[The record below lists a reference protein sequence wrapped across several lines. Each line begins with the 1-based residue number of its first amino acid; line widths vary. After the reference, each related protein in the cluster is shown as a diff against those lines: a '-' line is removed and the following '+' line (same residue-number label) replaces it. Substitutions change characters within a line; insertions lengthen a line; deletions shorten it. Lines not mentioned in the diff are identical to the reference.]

1 VSDDVLTSERGKVML
16 SNCPRYYDT
25 SRVFK
30 SHLQTSGEELD
41 GLKQGI
47 NEILDQFFV
56 PTSTW
61 GLDRWEEELGLES
74 YADKPY
80 EQRRSQIISKIRGI
94 GTVTI
99 QLIQNVAEAYD
110 GGSVEV
116 EDHPETYSFIVRFI
130 DTRGVPENL
139 DDLKNTIEEIKP
151 AHLNVEYKFRYLIWD
166 ELDNI
171 NTTWDSLD
179 AHLYSWDQLEVLD
192 PATY

>member
-1 VSDDVLTSERGKVML
+1 MSDDILTSERGKVMV

-30 SHLQTSGEELD
+30 SNLQASGVELD
-41 GLKQGI
+41 VLKQGI
-47 NEILDQFFV
+47 DEILDQFFV
-56 PTSTW
+56 PTATW
-61 GLDRWEEELGLES
+61 WLDKWEEELGLES
-74 YADKPY
+74 YAGKPI
-80 EQRRSQIISKIRGI
+80 EQRRAQIISKIRGI

-99 QLIQNVAEAYD
+99 QLIQSVAEAYD

-130 DTRGVPENL
+130 DTRGVPPNL
-139 DDLKNTIEEIKP
+139 DDLKTAIEEIKP
-151 AHLNVEYKFRYLIWD
+151 AHLAVEYKFRYLIWD